1 MRHRFALVLAVC
13 MMTACS
19 GDRIGRVWTPEEA
32 NGWYAE
38 KGWVSGCNF
47 IPSNA
52 INQLEMWQEESF
64 DPETIDREL
73 GWAED
78 LGFNC
83 MRVFLHH
90 KLWEQDSEGFKQ
102 RIDSYLALSS
112 SHGIRTMFVFF
123 DDCWN
128 E

>member
-13 MMTACS
+13 MMIACS

-73 GWAED
+73 G
-78 LGFNC
+78 
-83 MRVFLHH
+83 
-90 KLWEQDSEGFKQ
+90 
-102 RIDSYLALSS
+102 
-112 SHGIRTMFVFF
+112 
-123 DDCWN
+123 
-128 E
+128 